1 MRKEPWFQHRLI
13 LRIKLDAP
21 TGTFTLTD
29 YGCGMTR
36 ADLINALG
44 IGAHNPVDGHNA
56 TAQGIGG
63 FYAAVATLATSF
75 EVGTKSKFDDYY
87 EFKLENDYQSF
98 IITRP
103 TIDAEQQQQQS
114 ISSTLDDPNNYFGTL
129 QNAESGTKITLQ
141 LKESVVNY
149 MTNNKQS
156 TSLQSVFQQIVDNN
170 SCYSFVL
177 FENKMTDPNKAK
189 MVLELN
195 KASLGE
201 EKERL
206 IWLEGKGD
214 EASTDINDDIDEASD
229 PVIQNNKRKEMNNQH
244 GSFNSIRE
252 RSKYIPLRLSLGERK
267 MLRLVEAAMICCDY
281 TSLVDDCNL
290 NSSSKAMAKRTHSIL
305 RHVTS
310 ILQGLVLSCDSNAN
324 IDEDGSE
331 EDYSSFFRRLFEI
344 ARRHK
349 VMNPEKMRTEYG
361 KLVYM
366 LQDAVSPTI
375 QQNVPYC
382 KTGLSLV
389 SPMETVYK
397 FLSERNGLDMLDD
410 PLMEIATEEILA
422 GKKSRNQINAEIN
435 RKERAVAMLK
445 QNYKSSQLSADD
457 IHLCLYSIW

>member
-1 MRKEPWFQHRLI
+1 MRKAPWFQHRLI
-13 LRIKLDAP
+13 LRIKLDVS

-56 TAQGIGG
+56 TSQGIGG

-103 TIDAEQQQQQS
+103 TVDHEACLTQQS
-114 ISSTLDDPNNYFGTL
+114 LDDPNNFGAV
-129 QNAESGTKITLQ
+129 QNAESGTKISLQ

-149 MTNNKQS
+149 MTKS
-156 TSLQSVFQQIVDNN
+156 TSLQSTFQQIVDNN
-170 SCYSFVL
+170 SCYSFLL
-177 FENKMTDPNKAK
+177 FENNMIDQNAAK

-195 KASLGE
+195 KASLE
-201 EKERL
+201 EETQRL
-206 IWLEGKGD
+206 KWLEEKGD
-214 EASTDINDDIDEASD
+214 EASTDINNYDIDEESD

-290 NSSSKAMAKRTHSIL
+290 NSSKKAMAKRTHSIL
-305 RHVTS
+305 RHITS

-324 IDEDGSE
+324 IDEDTAEE

-375 QQNVPYC
+375 QPNVPYC
-382 KTGLSLV
+382 KSGLSLV

-422 GKKSRNQINAEIN
+422 GKKTRNQINAEIN

-445 QNYKSSQLSADD
+445 QNYKSSKLSADD
-457 IHLCLYSIW
+457 VHLCLYSIW